1 MSTTNVIVTH
11 TSSGVTTAT
20 VTPQQSI
27 LVSSYRL
34 NETTQIPTNLGDLID
49 VNITSPVDGSLLA
62 YNSASQKWEA
72 VTRIEKPSVEFNGGF
87 F

>member
-1 MSTTNVIVTH
+1 MSTSRVTVTH
-11 TSSGVTTAT
+11 TSGGVTTAK

-34 NETTQIPTNLGDLID
+34 NEGTEIPTNIGDLLD
-49 VNITSPVDGSLLA
+49 VNITSPIDGSLLA

-72 VTRIEKPSVEFNGGF
+72 ITLIEKPNVEFNGGF